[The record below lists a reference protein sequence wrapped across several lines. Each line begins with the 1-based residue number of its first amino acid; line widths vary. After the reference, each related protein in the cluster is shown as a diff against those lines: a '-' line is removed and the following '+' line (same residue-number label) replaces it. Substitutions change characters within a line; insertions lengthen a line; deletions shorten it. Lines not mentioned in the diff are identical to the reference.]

1 MEFESASFRTRLLL
15 WGLHEHEKDCNSGF
29 TASMN
34 ASTFMYYSPNYL
46 RINEQIL
53 LPPIFCLL
61 MFLKFKVA
69 ARRMLWANNGKSTI
83 LLGYIDAVVLCYNP
97 ILVQRCQMS

>member
-1 MEFESASFRTRLLL
+1 MNMKKTVT
-15 WGLHEHEKDCNSGF
+15 SGF
-29 TASMN
+29 TASKN

-69 ARRMLWANNGKSTI
+69 ARRMLWANNGTNTI
-83 LLGYIDAVVLCYNP
+83 LLGYIDAGSFMLQSSLGSEMPGVLKNKTWD
-97 ILVQRCQMS
+97 